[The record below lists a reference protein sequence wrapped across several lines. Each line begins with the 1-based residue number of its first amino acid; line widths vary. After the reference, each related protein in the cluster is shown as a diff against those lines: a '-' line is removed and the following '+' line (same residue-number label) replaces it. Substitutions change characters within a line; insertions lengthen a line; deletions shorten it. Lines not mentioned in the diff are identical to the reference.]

1 MRRLRSY
8 TSISLDGYFTD
19 AKGDM
24 SWAHKRDDEWNAFAS
39 SNASGDA
46 ALLFGRVTYEMMKA
60 FWPTPQAAQQ
70 MPEVAAGMNRM
81 PKYVVSRTLGAADWQ
96 NTTVLKGDL
105 VTDIQALKATDG
117 PDVVILLSRPAEVG
131 GCRAHEHLAPPTE
144 GRQPVTRDR
153 RHPLVGLESD
163 AVCAGGLL
171 QHGRN
176 QQDRAGSCRP
186 GFIHLKRFVNEIL
199 SKNRKSGRFGD
210 FADP

>member
-96 NTTVLKGDL
+96 TTTVLKGDL

-117 PDVVILLSRPAEVG
+117 PDVVILGSGSVVSQLTGAGLIDEYQLVLTATALGAGRTPFQT
-131 GCRAHEHLAPPTE
+131 LA
-144 GRQPVTRDR
+144 DR
-153 RHPLVGLESD
+153 RTFS
-163 AVCAGGLL
+163 
-171 QHGRN
+171 
-176 QQDRAGSCRP
+176 
-186 GFIHLKRFVNEIL
+186 LKKTRSFTNGNVVLWYEP
-199 SKNRKSGRFGD
+199 
-210 FADP
+210 A